1 MFTLNAFGQRVYC
14 QPRLRFVKDDG
25 GDKGGGDKQ
34 QKQEETKDDK
44 SKDDKSKDSERGWPA
59 NTPVKDMTLE
69 QQNAYHAFHARKH
82 EERVKA
88 YGDVTP
94 EQLAEIIKERDELK
108 TKTQTDD
115 EKAIEAAKAEGAAPF
130 KAALAEER
138 VKNALERA
146 LVGRTVEPSKL
157 LELDRSKFVK
167 DDKADTDAIAA
178 WVEENT
184 SEAAAGGGAGGKK
197 AVDLG
202 QGKRGTATPEKGVSA
217 GRDLF
222 ASTRKTPTKSNDS

>member
-25 GDKGGGDKQ
+25 GAKGGDDKQ
-34 QKQEETKDDK
+34 QKQEEN
-44 SKDDKSKDSERGWPA
+44 KDDKSKDSERGYPA

-94 EQLAEIIKERDELK
+94 EQLADIIKERDELK
-108 TKTQTDD
+108 TKVQTDD

-184 SEAAAGGGAGGKK
+184 SEATAGGGAGGKK